1 MLIAHYKI
9 AIRRAESGDFQ
20 FAKLLF
26 EMESEYVPGRKIEAE
41 FTDKTEAE
49 LEKKLE
55 GEIHAD
61 PEYEKRLIKPYEET
75 EQILKE
81 ASK

>member
-1 MLIAHYKI
+1 MARYKI
-9 AIRRAESGDFQ
+9 AIWRAKSGDFQ

-26 EMESEYVPGRKIEAE
+26 EMESGYVPGRKIETE

-55 GEIHAD
+55 RKIHAD
-61 PEYEKRLIKPYEET
+61 PEYEKRLIKLYEET